1 MSAQGSAM
9 PEQAEQGAERVEQ
22 EEMTAVIRPARH
34 GESDSPLTSAAGENQ
49 SIKRF

>member
-1 MSAQGSAM
+1 M
-9 PEQAEQGAERVEQ
+9 PEQAEQGAEWVEQ

-34 GESDSPLTSAAGENQ
+34 GGSDSPLTSAAGENQ